1 MIKQS
6 VAENAETVEI
16 VEQALQSVWAV
27 ANKLSRIAPPDANG
41 YAVTVFGSARIKPG
55 EALYEN
61 VKALTKRLSEMRC
74 NIITGGGP
82 GLMQAAN
89 EGSQLGDPNDELDS
103 IGIRVKLPFE
113 AGANPF
119 VEQAYTHETFYTRLH
134 QFVRLSDA
142 FICVGGGI
150 GTTLELLLVWQ
161 LLQVKHIKS
170 IPFVLVGD
178 MWGGLVAWSKEHML
192 SHEPQF
198 ASPDDL
204 DIPVCVSTI
213 DEAIEHLAPHI
224 AQFHELKQSG
234 DHKSR

>member
-1 MIKQS
+1 VSDAKP
-6 VAENAETVEI
+6 VCENEETVAI
-16 VEQALQSVWAV
+16 VEEALLSVWAV
-27 ANKLSRIAPPDANG
+27 ANKLSRISPPEAKA

-55 EALYEN
+55 QKLYED
-61 VKALTKRLSEMRC
+61 VKELTKRLSEMRC

-170 IPFVLVGD
+170 IPFILVGD
-178 MWGGLVAWSKEHML
+178 MWNDLVKWSKQHML

-204 DIPVCVSTI
+204 DIPICVPTVE
-213 DEAIEHLAPHI
+213 DALAHLAPHV
-224 AQFHELKQSG
+224 ARFQEQKLSDQK
-234 DHKSR
+234 KA